1 MRQFFGDATERAD
14 EDDRAVYFSRSF
26 IALLEGGIK
35 VRITASCYRCRI
47 IPQITS
53 HQLLHAEDSIGV

>member
-14 EDDRAVYFSRSF
+14 EDDKAVYFSRSF

-35 VRITASCYRCRI
+35 VRITASCYVEY
-47 IPQITS
+47 S
-53 HQLLHAEDSIGV
+53 HRLHVINYYMPETL